1 VVGDRLATDIRM
13 GIDAGMP
20 TALVLTGDTQE
31 DDLRALPADAAPTFV
46 VERIDAL
53 LP

>member
-1 VVGDRLATDIRM
+1 
-13 GIDAGMP
+13 MP

-31 DDLRALPADAAPTFV
+31 DDLHGVPTDERPTFV

>member
-1 VVGDRLATDIRM
+1 
-13 GIDAGMP
+13 MP
-20 TALVLTGDTQE
+20 TALVLTGDTQRA
-31 DDLRALPADAAPTFV
+31 DLPDLPPDEAPTFV